1 MNKAAKSLLAG
12 LTLCFSIGVFAVK
25 GQKENTIN
33 PIIEDITNL
42 KLEENIANNKYL
54 NSFKN
59 ASFSFERG
67 SNCFSGSMPVNG
79 LFEIKHAERPEVL
92 TYMVNFDVTY
102 IKKLEL
108 GQIKVSLLSSTN
120 EEPIMSENI
129 YAYPFRDKRGNVD
142 IEFFMHDTSFF
153 SSDFMS
159 DGEIKDDKAYE
170 IAKLSAHSAV
180 SQSIMLEKDYSRT
193 YLIDQDGDVVV
204 NDQNQASDFVE
215 TTTGKTTPESSGIV
229 YPVVAITTT
238 LISTG
243 FSVGLA
249 NILFPRPDFFV
260 DGLTALALYEFK
272 MAFAF
277 IHYDHNKDLK
287 MPHKASET
295 SPYINN
301 QDLLNQDNYFHDQG
315 EDPYDFAWAKWEYGF
330 FNLNWSGCP
339 VFAVYNMLI
348 DSATSNVDLAT
359 LVLLFELCNA
369 DIGFGAVGAL
379 PVDPWLSK
387 AIASSLLGI
396 FKYIVL
402 GLMAVLSLIPGVGFL
417 LFILGGLLYIVD
429 VLVQAYICNQ
439 RDLGA
444 VLDVLNCNYLQG
456 DFINKPGCAFD
467 SFTNELKIRRQ
478 GIIAYWHQLTGNNV
492 PNVFGNAH
500 FVYVRNDISENN
512 EATSKYVIYNQGDTC
527 RNVLHGNETSI
538 ILSSSAA
545 EANGKTI
552 DYYVI
557 K

>member
-12 LTLCFSIGVFAVK
+12 LALCFSIGVFAVK
-25 GQKENTIN
+25 GQTENTIN
-33 PIIEDITNL
+33 PIIGDITNL
-42 KLEENIANNKYL
+42 KFEEHIRNDKYL
-54 NSFKN
+54 NSFKD
-59 ASFSFERG
+59 ASFSLNRG
-67 SNCFSGSMPVNG
+67 SNCFSGSMPVDG
-79 LFEIKHAERPEVL
+79 LFQIKKAERPEVL

-108 GQIKVSLLSSTN
+108 GQIKVSLLSPHD

-142 IEFFMHDTSFF
+142 IEFFMHDISFF
-153 SSDFMS
+153 SSEYMS
-159 DGEIKDDKAYE
+159 EGEIKDDKAYE

-180 SQSIMLEKDYSRT
+180 SQSIMLEKDYPRT
-193 YLIDQDGDVVV
+193 YLIDKDGDVVV

-229 YPVVAITTT
+229 YPIVAITTT

-243 FSVGLA
+243 FSVGVA
-249 NILFPRPDFFV
+249 SVLFPRPDFFI

-272 MAFAF
+272 MSFAF
-277 IHYDHNKDLK
+277 INYNHNKDLL
-287 MPHKASET
+287 MPHRPNET
-295 SPYINN
+295 EPYINS
-301 QDLLNQDNYFHDQG
+301 QDLLNGDNYFHDQG
-315 EDPYDFAWAKWEYGF
+315 EDPNGYAWAKWQYGF
-330 FNLNWSGCP
+330 FDLSWSGCP

-396 FKYIVL
+396 FKYIIL
-402 GLMAVLSLIPGVGFL
+402 GLMAVLSLIPGIGFL

-467 SFTNELKIRRQ
+467 SFANELKIRRQ
-478 GIIAYWHQLTGNNV
+478 GIIAYWHQLTGNTI
-492 PNVFGNAH
+492 PNVFGGAH
-500 FVYVRNDISENN
+500 FIYVRNDVSENN
-512 EATSKYVIYNQGDTC
+512 GAISKYVTYNQDDTH
-527 RNVLHGNETSI
+527 RDVLHGNETSI

-552 DYYVI
+552 GYYVI